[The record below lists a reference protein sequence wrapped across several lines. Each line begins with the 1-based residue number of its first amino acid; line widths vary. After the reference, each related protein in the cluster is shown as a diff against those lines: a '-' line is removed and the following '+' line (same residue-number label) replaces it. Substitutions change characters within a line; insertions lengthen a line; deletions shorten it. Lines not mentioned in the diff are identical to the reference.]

1 MDVMVFGIAGM
12 ISGFFVGSVY
22 VSGNIILSLLLLY
35 IPAWILK
42 IHLSAIDITIIVGC
56 QAVVA
61 AVVVLP
67 FRHRV
72 LHWDLLKSVLIPASV
87 SSLVGSLWLKWIPPS
102 VILALLAVVTAG
114 AVLLSLWNPVGSRPP
129 NSTHTHCVLGA
140 TGFLVGFFGGTLG
153 LGGGFLLVPTLR
165 ALGLPLRDAISNALV
180 AGGFIALIGLMAKL
194 PYHAVSPLLILVV
207 GLTSVLGTGL
217 GTAMSRR
224 IPTTWLRYLVLG
236 GMSVTALNIWLK
248 LLF

>member
-1 MDVMVFGIAGM
+1 
-12 ISGFFVGSVY
+12 
-22 VSGNIILSLLLLY
+22 
-35 IPAWILK
+35 
-42 IHLSAIDITIIVGC
+42 
-56 QAVVA
+56 
-61 AVVVLP
+61 
-67 FRHRV
+67 
-72 LHWDLLKSVLIPASV
+72 
-87 SSLVGSLWLKWIPPS
+87 
-102 VILALLAVVTAG
+102 
-114 AVLLSLWNPVGSRPP
+114 
-129 NSTHTHCVLGA
+129 
-140 TGFLVGFFGGTLG
+140 VGFFGGTLG